1 MADLVTLSEVKR
13 LLRVDGTDEDALLS
27 ELITSASERVAGY
40 LEWGEDSSGGTSSF
54 PDDIPERVRTATA
67 MLVGYL
73 HRSPDADTDGA
84 FGHGRLPFP
93 VTSMLYDLR
102 DPPLA

>member
-1 MADLVTLSEVKR
+1 MADLVTLPEVKR
-13 LLRVDGTDEDALLS
+13 LLRIDGTDDDALLA

-73 HRSPDADTDGA
+73 HRAPDENTDGSFA
-84 FGHGRLPFP
+84 HGRLPYP
-93 VTSMLYDLR
+93 ITAMLYDLR